1 MYGLDNN
8 CPTKKHTNPYF
19 VKQAFTTKI
28 LVFYSTD
35 NLLIIINIRRNRLKS
50 LLNPKNHLL
59 GDMEFSISNSDP
71 ISPANI
77 GRCLR
82 IYSTTVLLR
91 SDRSY
96 KKDHTTCITD

>member
-8 CPTKKHTNPYF
+8 GPTKKHTNPYF

-50 LLNPKNHLL
+50 LLNPK
-59 GDMEFSISNSDP
+59 
-71 ISPANI
+71 
-77 GRCLR
+77 R
-82 IYSTTVLLR
+82 ITY
-91 SDRSY
+91 
-96 KKDHTTCITD
+96 

>member
-35 NLLIIINIRRNRLKS
+35 NLLIIINIRKTRLKS
-50 LLNPKNHLL
+50 LL
-59 GDMEFSISNSDP
+59 ISNSDL
-71 ISPANI
+71 ISPTNV
-77 GRCLR
+77 GRCLKNT
-82 IYSTTVLLR
+82 IYNLAQ
-91 SDRSY
+91 
-96 KKDHTTCITD
+96 I